1 MNLFLSANSAF
12 CELIET
18 LWNVNEKMIA
28 FLTKMMNELI
38 ETLWNVNEKMIAFL
52 TKMMNELIETLWNVN
67 SNAGKIVP
75 VPVG

>member
-38 ETLWNVNEKMIAFL
+38 ETLWNVNRGDVSS
-52 TKMMNELIETLWNVN
+52 TLFALGN
-67 SNAGKIVP
+67 
-75 VPVG
+75 

>member
-38 ETLWNVNEKMIAFL
+38 ETLWNVN
-52 TKMMNELIETLWNVN
+52 